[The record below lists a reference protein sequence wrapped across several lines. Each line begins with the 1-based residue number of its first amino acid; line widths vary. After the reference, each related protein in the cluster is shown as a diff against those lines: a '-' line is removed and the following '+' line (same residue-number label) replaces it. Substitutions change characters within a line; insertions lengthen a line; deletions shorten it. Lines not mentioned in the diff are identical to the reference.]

1 LQPVIKSVET
11 SKGKIVVRDAS
22 LADAE
27 RYREL
32 RLLALKESP
41 TAFSADYEENARQS
55 MSYWKNRLKPDEHGI
70 IFIAEYE
77 KQLIGMIGIRKGDSS
92 KTKHSAG
99 IWGVYVHPDWRGLR
113 IAEGL
118 IELCC
123 EWAKLREVQIAK
135 LAVVA
140 TNKSAIRLY
149 ERSGFTIYGTEPNA
163 LRVQG
168 RYYDELYMSRPL
180 IDP

>member
-1 LQPVIKSVET
+1 MIKSFQT
-11 SKGKIVVRDAS
+11 PRGKIIIRDAS

-32 RLLALKESP
+32 RLFALKESP
-41 TAFSADYEENARQS
+41 TSFSADYEMNARQP
-55 MSYWKNRLKPDEHGI
+55 MSFWKNRLKPDEHGI
-70 IFIAEYE
+70 SFVAEYE

-99 IWGVYVHPDWRGLR
+99 IWGVYVHPEWRGLH

-123 EWAKLREVQIAK
+123 DWAKLRDVQIAK
-135 LAVVA
+135 LAVVS

-163 LRVQG
+163 LSVKG
-168 RYYDELYMSRPL
+168 RYYDEHYMSRSL
-180 IDP
+180 MDS